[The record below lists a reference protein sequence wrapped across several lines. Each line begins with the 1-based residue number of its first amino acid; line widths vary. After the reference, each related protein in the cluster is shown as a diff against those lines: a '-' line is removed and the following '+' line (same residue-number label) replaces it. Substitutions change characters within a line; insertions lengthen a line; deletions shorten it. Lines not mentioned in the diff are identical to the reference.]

1 VESINRSRLPYPIV
15 NSCFCAPKYMS
26 FQLDRG
32 LFQFDFTDRHAI
44 LGVGVNAKEA
54 DIRERY
60 QAVAR
65 VLHPDSGKWKTD
77 ADRNLAVQLFS
88 RLVTHAYG
96 ALSRASQ
103 REEHAIML
111 ELIGKRLIEEGNK
124 LQIADPLCQQ
134 LYQSGN
140 DFELVYDRLLT
151 EIVAKQY
158 NFLPESVEIINQISE
173 LNLVYLL
180 RKQLQLVRSAPPSA
194 SNGAISKSGKETTS
208 TELTKSS
215 LLESALRRADDYM
228 SKKNWTNAVQELRE
242 IISAEPGNA
251 RAHASLGLAYLYQQQ
266 TTMAKLSIN
275 KALQLDPKHPQAIHA
290 KQEFDRVVN
299 GNQTAA
305 NGKAAPK
312 KSNEGKMFGGFFSKK

>member
-1 VESINRSRLPYPIV
+1 
-15 NSCFCAPKYMS
+15 MS
-26 FQLDRG
+26 FQLNRG

-65 VLHPDSGKWKTD
+65 LLHPDSGKWKTD
-77 ADRNLAVQLFS
+77 PEQHLAVQLFS

-96 ALSRASQ
+96 TLSRASQ

-124 LQIADPLCQQ
+124 IQIADPLCQQ

-140 DFELVYDRLLT
+140 DFELVYDQFLT

-158 NFLPESVEIINQISE
+158 SHLAESVAVINQISE
-173 LNLVYLL
+173 LNMVYLL
-180 RKQLQLVRSAPPSA
+180 RKQLQSIRSTPPSA
-194 SNGAISKSGKETTS
+194 TNGATSKTGKETTS
-208 TELTKSS
+208 TELAKSS
-215 LLESALRRADDYM
+215 SVDSALRRAEDYM
-228 SKKNWTNAVQELRE
+228 SKKNWTNAIQELRE
-242 IISAEPGNA
+242 IISTEPSNA

-266 TTMAKLSIN
+266 TTMAKISIN
-275 KALQLDPKHPQAIHA
+275 KALQLDPKHPQVIQA
-290 KQEFDRVVN
+290 KQEFDRAAN
-299 GNQTAA
+299 INQTAA

-312 KSNEGKMFGGFFSKK
+312 KSSDGKMFGGFFSKK

>member
-1 VESINRSRLPYPIV
+1 
-15 NSCFCAPKYMS
+15 MS

-44 LGVGVNAKEA
+44 LGIGVNAKEA
-54 DIRERY
+54 DIRDRY

-65 VLHPDSGKWKTD
+65 LLHPDSGKWKTD
-77 ADRNLAVQLFS
+77 ADRQLAVKLFS

-140 DFELVYDRLLT
+140 DFELIYDRLLT

-158 NFLPESVEIINQISE
+158 NFLPESVDIINQISE
-173 LNLVYLL
+173 LNMVYLL
-180 RKQLQLVRSAPPSA
+180 RKQLQSVRSTPPSVTNSA
-194 SNGAISKSGKETTS
+194 VSSTGKGTTS
-208 TELTKSS
+208 TESSKSS
-215 LLESALRRADDYM
+215 PVEGALRRAEDYM
-228 SKKNWTNAVQELRE
+228 NKKNWTNAIQELRE

-290 KQEFDRVVN
+290 KQEFDRAVN